1 MKDGEGEARILG
13 RMVYNRQPN
22 EEVTYLT
29 SKSQGMSGEGE
40 DGHHLWGP
48 LGKQR
53 PQEIQDLDRNGG
65 IHRTAERLGMREAE

>member
-1 MKDGEGEARILG
+1 MVRGKQGFWGEWSITG
-13 RMVYNRQPN
+13 NQN

-40 DGHHLWGP
+40 DGHHFWGL